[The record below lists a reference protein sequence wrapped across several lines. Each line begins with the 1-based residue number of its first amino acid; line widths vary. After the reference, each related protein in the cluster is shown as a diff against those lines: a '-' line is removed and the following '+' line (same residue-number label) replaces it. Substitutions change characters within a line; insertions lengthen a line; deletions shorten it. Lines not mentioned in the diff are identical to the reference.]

1 MKAGQRPRGVSEA
14 HSASRQ
20 SESGVGGS
28 GCIELVF
35 NYSCIRSLFSSA
47 TAFELPLLLTCWLQS

>member
-28 GCIELVF
+28 GCIELV
-35 NYSCIRSLFSSA
+35 
-47 TAFELPLLLTCWLQS
+47 